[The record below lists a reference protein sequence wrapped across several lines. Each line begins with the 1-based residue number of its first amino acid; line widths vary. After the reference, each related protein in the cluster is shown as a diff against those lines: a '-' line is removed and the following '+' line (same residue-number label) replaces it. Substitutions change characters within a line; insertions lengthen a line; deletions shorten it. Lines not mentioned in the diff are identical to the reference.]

1 MAKPV
6 IVVADPMNQEGID
19 KLDGAYQVVC
29 LAAGADAATARQ
41 ALARAEALVV
51 RLFTA
56 DAAVMDAAPRLK
68 VIAKHGAGVD
78 NIDIAAAT
86 ERGIMVTSTPGLN
99 ATAVA
104 EAAVGLMLAVAKQ
117 VPALHHAVRE
127 HRFFEARHGTKLVEL
142 TGKTLG
148 VIGAGRIGG
157 KVAVICGRGFA
168 MRVVIYDPYI
178 GDDRIAALGA
188 ERAATLSALLD
199 AADLVTVHTPLTDET
214 RGMIDGAALARMRP
228 EAILINTGRGS
239 VVDEAALADAL
250 VAGAIRGA
258 GIDVFADEPPA
269 PASAL
274 LAAPNVI
281 FSPHTAGGTEE
292 SLRRIALGA
301 ADCVLDVLAGRRPE
315 TLLNPDAW
323 PDRRR

>member
-1 MAKPV
+1 MAKPL
-6 IVVADPMNQEGID
+6 IVVADPINQEGID

-29 LAAGADAATARQ
+29 LEAGADAATARQ

-56 DAAVMDAAPRLK
+56 DAAAMDAAPRLR

-157 KVAVICGRGFA
+157 KVAGICGRGFA

-269 PASAL
+269 PESAL
-274 LAAPNVI
+274 LAATTPG
-281 FSPHTAGGTEE
+281 PTGG
-292 SLRRIALGA
+292 A
-301 ADCVLDVLAGRRPE
+301 
-315 TLLNPDAW
+315 
-323 PDRRR
+323 DRRCRHVVLWRQ